1 MSFNIS
7 LIAVKFTL
15 VSEMLKLM
23 LDVPDGVREPWMKDN
38 EVDKYHILHI

>member
-23 LDVPDGVREPWMKDN
+23 LDVPDGPGPGMKDN
-38 EVDKYHILHI
+38 EVEEEKKIPL